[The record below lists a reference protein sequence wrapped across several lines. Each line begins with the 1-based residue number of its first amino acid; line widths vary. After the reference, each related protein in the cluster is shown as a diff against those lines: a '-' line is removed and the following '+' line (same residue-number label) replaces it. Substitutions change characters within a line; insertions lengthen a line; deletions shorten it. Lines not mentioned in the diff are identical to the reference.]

1 MKLIV
6 DGKEI
11 PCTND
16 VKVIYDNLEERC
28 GSDFMDTGIHI
39 TLTNEGMI
47 KDWVKYEEKPNE
59 VNPCVICTIQND
71 LESIG
76 ESFNIF

>member
-1 MKLIV
+1 MRLIV

-28 GSDFMDTGIHI
+28 GSDFKDTGFHI
-39 TLTNEGMI
+39 TLSKEGMI
-47 KDWVKYEEKPNE
+47 KDWVKYQEGWTEED
-59 VNPCVICTIQND
+59 PCVIDTIQSD